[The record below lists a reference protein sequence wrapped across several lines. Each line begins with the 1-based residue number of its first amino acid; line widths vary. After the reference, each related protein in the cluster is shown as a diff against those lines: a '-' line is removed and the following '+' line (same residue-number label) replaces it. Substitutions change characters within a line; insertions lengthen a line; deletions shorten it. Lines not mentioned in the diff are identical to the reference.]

1 VAGGA
6 LVTLRILGGEL
17 RTGRITTVIPVT
29 DAQWTDTL
37 NAPGTVDQVIVP
49 EAVVRDLDL
58 RHTLPPGRSF
68 LAFEEDD
75 RIRQAG
81 PLWSRTWNWREGK
94 ATLGAA
100 GLWSIFDH
108 RMVVPV
114 LAAGLRVQ
122 NRTVTIGGTD
132 LGGIARGLV
141 ATALGHTG
149 GNLPVVLPAAPAG
162 SNTESFPGWKL
173 YTVGDQLKELTQ
185 RETGAPDIAFIPR
198 RRGDDPT
205 FLEWVMR
212 AGTATQPLLTQTG
225 PDWILDTTTR
235 RSPVLGISTD
245 EDATQMGMRSW
256 VTGSGQETDLLMAWR
271 QDNTLLD
278 LGWPL
283 LEVEE
288 SRSTVEQQATLD
300 GHADALLARSARPV
314 ETVKVTVRRQAAAE
328 IRPGDYAQIITA
340 ADPWLGTTDQRMRI
354 RQLSGDLTDQVTLDM
369 YPTEGQL

>member
-29 DAQWTDTL
+29 DAQWTDAL
-37 NAPGTVDQVIVP
+37 NAAGTVDQVTVP
-49 EAVVRDLDL
+49 EAVVRELDL
-58 RHTLPPGRSF
+58 RHTLPAARSF

-81 PLWSRTWNWREGK
+81 PLWARTWNWRDGK
-94 ATLGAA
+94 ATLAAA
-100 GLWSIFDH
+100 GLWSLFDH

-114 LAAGLRVQ
+114 LDAASRVPAQ
-122 NRTVTIGGTD
+122 TVTVGGTD

-141 ATALGHTG
+141 ALALTHTG
-149 GNLPVVLPAAPAG
+149 GDLPVVLPPAATGTA
-162 SNTESFPGWKL
+162 TESFPGWKL
-173 YTVGDQLKELTQ
+173 YTLGDQLKELTQ
-185 RETGAPDIAFIPR
+185 RETDAPDIAFTPR
-198 RRGDDPT
+198 RRGDDPRY
-205 FLEWVMR
+205 LEWVMR
-212 AGTATQPLLTQTG
+212 VGTTAAPLLTQTG
-225 PDWILDTTTR
+225 PDWIFDTTTR

-256 VTGSGQETDLLMAWR
+256 VTGNGQETDLLLAWR
-271 QDNTLLD
+271 QDNTLLN

-288 SRSTVEQQATLD
+288 NRSTVEVQATLD
-300 GHADALLARSARPV
+300 GHAGALLARSARPAEV
-314 ETVKVTVRRQAAAE
+314 HKVTVRRQAAAE
-328 IRPGDYAQIITA
+328 IRPGDYARIVTA
-340 ADPWLGTTDQRMRI
+340 GDAWLGDTDQRMRI
-354 RQLSGDLTDQVTLDM
+354 RQVSGDLTDQVTLDM